1 MVVVSAKVESELNG
15 MPDEEAAEWLEMLGV
30 EQGEGG
36 GLAALI
42 RATYKTLG
50 LQTYFTTGKPAAGV
64 REKFSK
70 KACDATAV
78 DVHVHASNLF
88 CRVVK
93 IAQAADTKCVSTW
106 GFVNCSI
113 MSCVWF
119 LNVQARRR
127 RGRGQ
132 FAQA

>member
-50 LQTYFTTGKPAAGV
+50 LQTYFTTGETGAGA
-64 REKFSK
+64 R
-70 KACDATAV
+70 
-78 DVHVHASNLF
+78 
-88 CRVVK
+88 K
-93 IAQAADTKCVSTW
+93 IFKE
-106 GFVNCSI
+106 G
-113 MSCVWF
+113 M
-119 LNVQARRR
+119 
-127 RGRGQ
+127 RGYSS
-132 FAQA
+132 